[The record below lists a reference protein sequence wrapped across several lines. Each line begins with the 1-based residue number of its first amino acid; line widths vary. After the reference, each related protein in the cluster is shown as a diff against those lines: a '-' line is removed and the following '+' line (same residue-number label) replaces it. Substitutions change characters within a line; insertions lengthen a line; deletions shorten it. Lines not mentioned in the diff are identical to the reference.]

1 MGKKSMAVCRR
12 IYEDIRTYGVGILV
26 ALLVLAGCNILVGQ
40 FCPLVLLTGIPCP
53 ACGLSRAG
61 GLLLTLH
68 WKQAFY
74 MHPMIFPIAAFLL
87 YCCWYR
93 YVWGKTPKYM
103 KTLLFS
109 ILLLLIVVYFC
120 RMGWYFKPPY
130 LVKGRSV
137 TPIYYEPRNLF
148 RACLHMVSKM
158 IE

>member
-1 MGKKSMAVCRR
+1 MGKRCAAVGRR
-12 IYEDIRTYGVGILV
+12 IYRDIRTYGAGIV
-26 ALLVLAGCNILVGQ
+26 AALLVLTGCNMLVGQ

-93 YVWGKTPKYM
+93 YVWGKTPKYR

-109 ILLLLIVVYFC
+109 ILFLLIVVYFY
-120 RMGWYFKPPY
+120 RMGRYFKPPFSAADHAA
-130 LVKGRSV
+130 G
-137 TPIYYEPRNLF
+137 PIYYEPQNLW
-148 RACLHMVSKM
+148 RICLHMVSKM